1 MSMDR
6 KLTILTGKF
15 TPEEEY
21 LILSKYPDK
30 KEDLAFFREANYFQ
44 IHKLYF
50 QGFFQGYVVLFL
62 GYNSLSTNDV
72 LIEDIGYLRDE
83 DLLKPLMYTL
93 LLRIKEHKV
102 LSFPLE
108 SFYYDVDKF
117 EEKYRDIFAELDF
130 QEIKRE
136 SCRA

>member
-1 MSMDR
+1 MNR
-6 KLTILTGKF
+6 KLTVLTGKF

-21 LILSKYPDK
+21 LILRKYPYK
-30 KEDLAFFREANYFQ
+30 QEDLDFFREANYFQ

-62 GYNSLSTNDV
+62 GHNSLNTNDV
-72 LIEDIGYLRDE
+72 SIEDIGYLRDE
-83 DLLKPLMYTL
+83 ELLKPLMYTL

-102 LSFPLE
+102 LSFPLDE
-108 SFYYDVDKF
+108 FYYDALKF
-117 EEKYRDIFAELDF
+117 DGKYQEIFKALDF

-136 SCRA
+136 MCRA